1 MDRCTHVRVG
11 DRKVP
16 MTAAIKNKIL
26 ETTRAYG
33 TGRDTLRC
41 LGLATIDHPPKPEMM
56 DLADSSK
63 FAQYEVFVV
72 ESYMNV

>member
-16 MTAAIKNKIL
+16 MTSAIKNKIL
-26 ETTRAYG
+26 ETTRSYG

-41 LGLATIDHPPKPEMM
+41 LGLATIDRPMNPDNM
-56 DLADSSK
+56 DLADSTK
-63 FAQYEVFVV
+63 FAQYEV
-72 ESYMNV
+72 